1 MSTSVYKPDL
11 DEMVFEGREKR
22 YGAYVLRQ
30 LYPKNVTI
38 SFIIASI
45 LVLFFIAIPLI
56 KMYFD
61 SVLENNE
68 NNSAKLTYAEL
79 KDPPPIDKKEE
90 VKPPPEELPPPPKRA
105 SIKFVVPE
113 TVKDEEP
120 PKEEQKLANV
130 DSLLKGNPGLV
141 DQEGSNDVPV
151 DFGTDEGTGDVPVE
165 VKEEAKKEE
174 EPDVNAFVAVEKE
187 PAPVNLDVIKKNVGY
202 PNQARE
208 LGIQGKVI
216 IRILVNKEGKPTKH
230 VVVRSPHS
238 LLTDAVVSQLYN
250 LQFTP
255 GIQAGKPIPVW
266 VNIPFDFRLR

>member
-1 MSTSVYKPDL
+1 MSTSTIRPDL
-11 DEMVFEGREKR
+11 DELVFEHREKR

-30 LYPKNVTI
+30 LYPKNV
-38 SFIIASI
+38 SRAFIIASL
-45 LVLFFIAIPLI
+45 LVLFFIALPLI
-56 KMYFD
+56 KKLFEKE
-61 SVLENNE
+61 VEEINNT
-68 NNSAKLTYAEL
+68 NRLTYAEL

-90 VKPPPEELPPPPKRA
+90 IKPPPEELPPPPKRA

-120 PKEEQKLANV
+120 PKEEQKLANM

-151 DFGTDEGTGDVPVE
+151 DFGVDDGKGDVPVE
-165 VKEEAKKEE
+165 IKEEPKKEE

-187 PAPVNLDVIKKNVGY
+187 PAPVNLDVIKKNIGY
-202 PNQARE
+202 PNQAKE

-216 IRILVNKEGKPTKH
+216 IRVLVNKEGKPTKH
-230 VVVRSPHS
+230 VVVRSPHT
-238 LLTDAVVSQLYN
+238 LLTDAVTSQLYN

-255 GIQAGKPIPVW
+255 GIQAGKPVPVW
-266 VNIPFDFRLR
+266 VNIPFDFRLQ